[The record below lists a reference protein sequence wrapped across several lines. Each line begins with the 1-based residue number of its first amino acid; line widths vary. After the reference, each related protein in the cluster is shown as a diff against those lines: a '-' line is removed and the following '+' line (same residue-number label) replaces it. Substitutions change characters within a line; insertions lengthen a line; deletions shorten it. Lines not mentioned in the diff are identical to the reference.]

1 MDKVIYL
8 NDEKKR
14 CVVTAMTFE
23 EKMENINRGITLEW
37 ASSKLNSFRNRC
49 SHFKLDNPSLNAE
62 MVDKLFE
69 HRLAILEKKANL
81 SGLTK
86 IELESIVTHWGN
98 ATDEIID
105 EANASLKD

>member
-1 MDKVIYL
+1 
-8 NDEKKR
+8 
-14 CVVTAMTFE
+14 
-23 EKMENINRGITLEW
+23 
-37 ASSKLNSFRNRC
+37 
-49 SHFKLDNPSLNAE
+49 